1 MNSSDLP
8 GLEWRKSRYSN
19 SQGDCVE
26 VAFLPDG
33 RVALRDSKDAGT
45 GPALL
50 FTPRE
55 WAAFT
60 AGVADGEFTAP

>member
-1 MNSSDLP
+1 MNSSDRA
-8 GLEWRKSRYSN
+8 GVVWRKSRHSN

-26 VAFLPDG
+26 VAFLADG

-45 GPALL
+45 GPDLL

-60 AGVADGEFTAP
+60 AGVVDGEFTRS

>member
-1 MNSSDLP
+1 MNSSDLQNV
-8 GLEWRKSRYSN
+8 EWRKSRHSN

-33 RVALRDSKDAGT
+33 RVALRDSKDADT

-60 AGVADGEFTAP
+60 AGVVDGEFAGP